1 MMTQQL
7 RASILTAPL
16 AAIDR
21 RALSQAWYSALHLAR
36 PNAAAP
42 TPSRP
47 NAPSTASATSPG
59 SAKSGVAT
67 AAKPIAP
74 NPSALV
80 RTRAGVREATVD
92 AATDRRVPRTRL
104 ARDIERAFLDPR
116 MRRERSTF
124 SVGNGAARV
133 VVVLQNVGDR
143 VRLVAICAPA
153 CKIAVARALADARFA
168 LASRGI
174 ALDIDDS
181 RGSTCS

>member
-47 NAPSTASATSPG
+47 NAPSTASATPPG
-59 SAKSGVAT
+59 SAKSGAA
-67 AAKPIAP
+67 AAKPVAA
-74 NPSALV
+74 NPPALV
-80 RTRAGVREATVD
+80 WTRAGVREATVD
-92 AATDRRVPRTRL
+92 AATDRRAPRTRL